1 MRFWIRKAG
10 SKGAAYYSIIN
21 DLRLTD
27 KEDFRKKICKKPLA
41 AVPILWFCL
50 IKIKMQVDTVYQ
62 KVIYNSCFLLF
73 LRHVIQKTKEHTLH
87 KWGLIVFYSK
97 NNFCTMNEIKL
108 VWFYSLHRNFFLSK
122 NVIFLYILKI
132 FFTVLL

>member
-1 MRFWIRKAG
+1 MRLLIRKTD
-10 SKGAAYYSIIN
+10 SKGAYYSIVN
-21 DLRLTD
+21 DLRLMD